1 MGKVFLLQ
9 CLRARWLKTNVKGS
23 SCVSSFQ
30 GCGVFFLFGGGVF
43 VFGFFPRYSAVIT
56 LGGRS
61 SITALTQLLK
71 IQNCSISCLNH
82 SITET

>member
-30 GCGVFFLFGGGVF
+30 GCGVFFLFDGGVF
-43 VFGFFPRYSAVIT
+43 VFGFFSPHYSAVIT
-56 LGGRS
+56 LDGRRQHNS
-61 SITALTQLLK
+61 VDTIVEDTKLQHQLLK
-71 IQNCSISCLNH
+71 PQH
-82 SITET
+82 Y